1 MTEKQGL
8 YDPAYEHDACG
19 IGFIAHVH
27 GVRSRDVVEK
37 SLQLLQNLSHRS
49 AVAADACTGD
59 GAGILLQ
66 VPHVFLRRGSRIAG
80 ITLPVAGGFGGGM
93 AFLPSRRRERPAGGR
108 VIQRTKNGRGPWWE
122 RGEV

>member
-66 VPHVFLRRGSRIAG
+66 VPHVFLRRACGFAG
-80 ITLPVAGGFGGGM
+80 ITLPVAGGYGCGM
-93 AFLPSRRRERPAGGR
+93 AFLPSPQARTTARAR
-108 VIQRTKNGRGPWWE
+108 VIR
-122 RGEV
+122 